1 MISLSNDFSSFRSKT
16 VSPCVLPGLSHGFLL
31 RPRWSW
37 LFKRRCQDRC
47 CRPARIKRFLWRR
60 RRGLWVETLMSTV
73 GVQRVFFTH
82 SSSSG
87 SKGSFILGAEF
98 WKSCAAGHQTLLNG
112 KGGQGKPLNS
122 FLYKASNWNPNMLSG
137 SIWGLFWCKFG
148 RMSVKRL

>member
-1 MISLSNDFSSFRSKT
+1 MICLSNDFSSFRSKR
-16 VSPCVLPGLSHGFLL
+16 VSPCALPGLSHGSLL
-31 RPRWSW
+31 RPRWRW

-87 SKGSFILGAEF
+87 SKGSFILAAEF
-98 WKSCAAGHQTLLNG
+98 WRAVQRAIKPSWTARAGRANHWILFYTKHLCYLD
-112 KGGQGKPLNS
+112 P
-122 FLYKASNWNPNMLSG
+122 SG
-137 SIWGLFWCKFG
+137 VYSGVSLEGW
-148 RMSVKRL
+148 V